1 MATPADLYAD
11 VEPVITIEATA
22 RPLQWVELVG
32 IRYPVRR
39 PKDIV
44 EAAPKTAILKVA
56 AYFAQD
62 TDEGANR
69 AERRAAKGQ
78 QPAKRIELTA
88 EDYETG
94 TEAVWQ
100 YLEVALDN
108 PEDYVAI
115 RRRVYGPDIS
125 DEDAEGRTYIEC
137 TTDPNPDDDIDVSNI
152 VALVGN
158 LMAYWSPESETVKTN
173 VRAPGAPKPAAKK
186 ASPGKTVKRPAKRP
200 VKRG

>member
-1 MATPADLYAD
+1 MATPKDLYGD

-32 IRYPVRR
+32 TRYAVRR

-62 TDEGANR
+62 SDEAANR
-69 AERRAAKGQ
+69 AERRAKTTGK
-78 QPAKRIELTA
+78 PATRIELTA

-100 YLEVALDN
+100 YLEVALDD
-108 PEDYVAI
+108 PKDYVAI

-125 DEDAEGRTYIEC
+125 DEEAAARTYIEC

-158 LMAYWSPESETVKTN
+158 LMAFWSPEAETVKSN
-173 VRAPGAPKPAAKK
+173 VRAPGAPAAKK
-186 ASPGKTVKRPAKRP
+186 AAGKTVKRPAKRP
-200 VKRG
+200 AAKRG